1 MYENTNFSPQTP
13 AGITEKAPQFPQGGS
28 NDSPLR
34 SQPKETQAP
43 VPPEKAPEQGWKTYR
58 SLNYPYQ
65 INIPS
70 SWNTDVI
77 QFDGKKIDIFK
88 GEKYDYFQNNI
99 SVFSEPVNKWVTVED
114 LTNNYFSHVKNY
126 APDATNVID
135 IRAMMKRHDEGES
148 VRNFV
153 SVLQNTYGDTKLV
166 DKTISLSSI
175 RIAGQKTEIVA
186 AFILVTGVLLEKG
199 YSTTALF
206 LSEGQ
211 GWQISLSIK
220 IGENQTETRL
230 NEFYKILESFKLL
243 K

>member
-1 MYENTNFSPQTP
+1 
-13 AGITEKAPQFPQGGS
+13 
-28 NDSPLR
+28 
-34 SQPKETQAP
+34 
-43 VPPEKAPEQGWKTYR
+43 
-58 SLNYPYQ
+58 
-65 INIPS
+65 
-70 SWNTDVI
+70 
-77 QFDGKKIDIFK
+77 
-88 GEKYDYFQNNI
+88 
-99 SVFSEPVNKWVTVED
+99 
-114 LTNNYFSHVKNY
+114 
-126 APDATNVID
+126 
-135 IRAMMKRHDEGES
+135 MKRHDEGES

-211 GWQISLSIK
+211 GWQINLSIK